1 MKNKDVPILA
11 FLNFLELAVACAS
24 AELFTILL
32 IRFTVLF
39 VELSFFTASIIRL
52 ISLLAISVGLF
63 SFLGY
68 KEGYRAAHFTPSEAI
83 PAVSLAALVHFL
95 ICMPLRFTPWLA
107 GPTRHIAGFLSLG
120 SAYNATERI
129 EEIPFY
135 WLMIVGLFMAA
146 IWAGSYLLSSYVGF
160 RKRIR
165 DRGLL
170 TGNNEK

>member
-52 ISLLAISVGLF
+52 VSLFAISVGLF

-120 SAYNATERI
+120 GAYNATERI

-135 WLMIVGLFMAA
+135 WLVIVGLFMAA
-146 IWAGSYLLSSYVGF
+146 IWAGCYLLSSYVGF